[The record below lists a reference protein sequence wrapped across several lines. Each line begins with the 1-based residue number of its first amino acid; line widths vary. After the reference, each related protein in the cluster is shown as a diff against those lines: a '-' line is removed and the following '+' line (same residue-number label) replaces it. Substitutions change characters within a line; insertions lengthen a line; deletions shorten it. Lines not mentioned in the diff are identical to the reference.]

1 MISCERASKAIVA
14 IETEEKSKE
23 NDWNEARQLRQKL
36 ADDVEVAQQMAEVET
51 TRAKMVDTRQQQKTY
66 LELGE
71 SKKGGYEKK
80 NGQREYSSGEGIRQR
95 AICFR

>member
-36 ADDVEVAQQMAEVET
+36 ADDVQVAQQMAEVEA

-80 NGQREYSSGEGIRQR
+80 NGQRVFKR
-95 AICFR
+95 